1 MLTPKSKSTSQIP
14 HQSQLSHLQLTFKTL
29 DPSNTGYIDKQT
41 LQQTIMYTGDNY
53 DKQIIR

>member
-1 MLTPKSKSTSQIP
+1 MLTPKSKSTSQMP
-14 HQSQLSHLQLTFKTL
+14 HKSQLSHLQLTFKTL